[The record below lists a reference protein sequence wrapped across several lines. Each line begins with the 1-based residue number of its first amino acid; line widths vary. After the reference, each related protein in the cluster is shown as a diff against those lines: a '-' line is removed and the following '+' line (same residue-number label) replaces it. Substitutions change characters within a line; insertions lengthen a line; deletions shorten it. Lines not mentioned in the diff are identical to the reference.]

1 MWAWLKRH
9 WPTANSEAI
18 AEPIAPEQDGSRMA
32 GKYRELYKYLE
43 HRYSHTVVLL
53 TFGQIEDLLG
63 FPLPDLA
70 RIDREWW
77 TAAPSTTEPQHSQA
91 WTQAGM
97 TANPNLLTQN
107 VVFERAPR
115 QQRPTAE
122 L

>member
-9 WPTANSEAI
+9 GPTANAEAI
-18 AEPIAPEQDGSRMA
+18 AAIAPKQDGSRTA
-32 GKYRELYKYLE
+32 GKYQGLYEYLA
-43 HRYSHTVVLL
+43 HRYSNAVVVL

-70 RIDREWW
+70 RTDREWW
-77 TAAPSTTEPQHSQA
+77 TAAPGAAEPQHSQA

-97 TANPNLLTQN
+97 TANPNVLAQH

-115 QQRPTAE
+115 QRRPTAE